1 MRPVVVGGLRL
12 SSSRPFVLQRNTSAS
27 YFELRSSRLTRKTT
41 KSPTTRNDSGS
52 ELTEWCR
59 MLAGRASRCA
69 AGCLSCPRSHPSP
82 SPSTARIALTSQDR
96 TGLIFLLASQPGHI
110 IRSGVEGWSALRVV
124 FKRQTPLKNQ
134 NSAQPSL
141 LPSTSSPTSLRP
153 INLSRRMV
161 LLPQAPTPATKA
173 KTEAKA
179 RYLKK
184 KKEKSKKRKQ
194 AAIDSAPKGKKAAAS
209 STSQTPAAASTVG
222 DAEVDSSD
230 EEETAVEGVQVETEA
245 VEDAVMEEEP
255 KEEQDDSSRKRKKR
269 RTSAEEEKDDDDDED
284 NQSVAGPSEHSPE
297 PASFD
302 LDSLPLEPFPHQPPL
317 VPEPT
322 ADLLHPLTV
331 PHALTTARVISF
343 SHTVPL
349 PEISSSTSSD
359 LVPISSR
366 VLQRL
371 KDLQIS
377 SFFAVQTAV
386 IPFLL
391 PPPIDSPNGAST
403 VAGLYPLFKQRD
415 VCVSAPT
422 GSGKTL
428 SYVVPIVEVLQ
439 KRVVTRLRALVI
451 LPTRDLV
458 SQTRETF
465 EAVAKGT
472 GLKVRWL
479 VRVPLASAHR

>member
-1 MRPVVVGGLRL
+1 
-12 SSSRPFVLQRNTSAS
+12 
-27 YFELRSSRLTRKTT
+27 
-41 KSPTTRNDSGS
+41 
-52 ELTEWCR
+52 
-59 MLAGRASRCA
+59 
-69 AGCLSCPRSHPSP
+69 
-82 SPSTARIALTSQDR
+82 
-96 TGLIFLLASQPGHI
+96 
-110 IRSGVEGWSALRVV
+110 
-124 FKRQTPLKNQ
+124 
-134 NSAQPSL
+134 
-141 LPSTSSPTSLRP
+141 
-153 INLSRRMV
+153 MV
-161 LLPQAPTPATKA
+161 LLPQAPTPATKS
-173 KTEAKA
+173 KTEAKT

-194 AAIDSAPKGKKAAAS
+194 AAIDSAPKGKKASAS
-209 STSQTPAAASTVG
+209 STSQTPAAASTIG
-222 DAEVDSSD
+222 DAEVESSD
-230 EEETAVEGVQVETEA
+230 EEETAVKGVQVEAEA
-245 VEDAVMEEEP
+245 VEDVVMEEEP
-255 KEEQDDSSRKRKKR
+255 KGEQDDSSRKRKKR
-269 RTSAEEEKDDDDDED
+269 RTSPEEEEDDEDED

-297 PASFD
+297 PAPFD

-331 PHALTTARVISF
+331 PHALTTAQIISF

-349 PEISSSTSSD
+349 PESSSSTSSD
-359 LVPISSR
+359 PVPISSR

-479 VRVPLASAHR
+479 MRVPPSCRLIHDPDCLRVFLFFQLATVTGSQSFSTEQSYLVDPLTGQSLVDILVCTPGRLMDHLAGTTGFSLRDLRFLVCPLPKPSLRVLPD